1 MVQTGLGFTSQKST
15 KSTKAAERKTKQI
28 KKLIYLLNSKQKS
41 LEQIISSFA
50 YLVGEPIC
58 GGFKAKKKKKNISL
72 SNSADSTSSLLTDCE

>member
-41 LEQIISSFA
+41 LEQIISC
-50 YLVGEPIC
+50 LPT
-58 GGFKAKKKKKNISL
+58 L
-72 SNSADSTSSLLTDCE
+72 SVNQYAEDLKQRRRIFPYRIQLIQHRVY

>member
-41 LEQIISSFA
+41 LEQIISLFA
-50 YLVGEPIC
+50 YLVGEPVC
-58 GGFKAKKKKKNISL
+58 GGFKAKKKNISL